1 MEKEETKVEVEADQ
15 AEVEAKIVKT
25 EEISMNTMTRDTAEV
40 ILILETEMTVER
52 DEMKWKMRGNQ
63 GQLYQM

>member
-25 EEISMNTMTRDTAEV
+25 GEISMNTMTRDTAEV

>member
-25 EEISMNTMTRDTAEV
+25 GEISMDTMTRDTAEV